1 MGTIPRATGGSFFL
15 NLDGAACGFL
25 KSVTGGGMRAQV
37 ITEPSGP
44 GEVAKKHIGPPEYEE
59 ITAQLGFALPKAV
72 ADWIRAS
79 WKLESP
85 RRDGSVV
92 ALDPL
97 GVARSERQF
106 SQALLTEVTFPKL
119 DGSSKDAVYLTIKL
133 APESIRSVKG
143 GAKAPSAQPARK
155 LALASNFRLELDGV
169 DCSKVSAIDSF
180 TVKQTLA
187 TVDVGERR
195 EPRRE
200 PGAVEFPNLRITL
213 AESGA
218 QTWIDWF
225 EDFVVKGN
233 NDDSREKKG
242 AIVLLA
248 PDGAESARVSLRNV
262 GIFALSPAPAVG
274 DQIARVTTE
283 LYCEQMEL

>member
-1 MGTIPRATGGSFFL
+1 MGTIPRATRGRFFL

-25 KSVTGGGMRAQV
+25 KSVEGGGIRAGV
-37 ITEPSGP
+37 ISEPSGP
-44 GEVAKKHIGPPEYEE
+44 GEVAKKHIGPPQCEE
-59 ITAQLGFALPKAV
+59 LAAELGFALPKPV
-72 ADWIRAS
+72 VEWIRAS
-79 WKLESP
+79 WRFESP
-85 RRDGSVV
+85 RKDGSVV

-119 DGSSKDAVYLTIKL
+119 DGSSKDAAYLRIKF
-133 APESIRSVKG
+133 APESIRSVKA
-143 GAKAPSAQPARK
+143 GAKAPSAQPAGK
-155 LALASNFRLELDGV
+155 FALASNFRLELDGV

-187 TVDVGERR
+187 TADVGERR

-200 PGAVEFPNLRITL
+200 PGALEFPNLRITL

-242 AIVLLA
+242 SIVLLA
-248 PDGAESARVSLRNV
+248 PDLTELARVSLRNV

-274 DQIARVTTE
+274 DQIARVAAE